1 MTLSLHLARF
11 DASPTHSADPQ
22 GTVHPAEL
30 LALREVDLVAL
41 PELCELPS
49 ATSLAPAPTAA
60 DHLRLPQPPGR
71 AADGQAL
78 FWAMGRAVERFDQSQ
93 DRAVSAPAAD
103 VVAEA
108 KMIGLLRGIFGLEQE
123 IRAEISRRRRA

>member
-11 DASPTHSADPQ
+11 DASPTHTAEPQ

-41 PELCELPS
+41 PELAELS
-49 ATSLAPAPTAA
+49 TSTSLAPVPTAA
-60 DHLRLPQPPGR
+60 DHLRLPRPPAR
-71 AADGQAL
+71 AADGQTL
-78 FWAMGRAVERFDQSQ
+78 FLAMGRAVERFDQSQ
-93 DRAVSAPAAD
+93 DRAVSAPASD

-123 IRAEISRRRRA
+123 IRGEISRRRRA